1 MTFYSGDRMNITVI
15 YPKQAPKV
23 YKICAE
29 EFCRLCGEITGETPR
44 MITDDIPIDSLSHTK
59 TVVIGGKEVNRYAA
73 HYKGKLPVTEGTD
86 GYFISTAE
94 LCGNTALF
102 LWGGRGR
109 STLYAVY
116 RYFEKFLSCRWFW
129 DKDVILRRS
138 TLPFEDVFL
147 AESTANEYRGTR
159 YFAHRGLHRF
169 QAEHWN
175 ASDWQRE
182 IDWLLKKRLNMFM
195 LRIGQDDLFQKAF
208 PDTVPY
214 PPSDKPLPFTGDGF
228 NDRTLFWDL
237 RFRGELRKQI
247 LEYAIDRDMITP
259 EDCGTMTHWYS
270 RTPVEFLEK
279 VRPQLLSQP
288 KGTNYADATGLVWDI
303 RKEENLELYFRL
315 TDTHVKEYGQEGV
328 FHTIGLAERAFS
340 ESRQENMRLKR
351 LTYRLICQRLKE
363 TYPNSKLL
371 LASWDMW
378 MFYTPEEVSE
388 LLDSMD
394 REQTILFDYTSDSAR
409 KSNLQ
414 SWGVEHKFPYV
425 FGIFH
430 AYEPSNEIRG
440 DYQELIK
447 RLSRTKGDPFCKG
460 VVFWPELSHGDPF
473 MTEFFASNA
482 WQIKEQTVDEQLEE
496 FCVNRYAE
504 SEKMLSVWK
513 TVLPLAKLMSWS
525 KYEEVTPWVE
535 TDIFCRA
542 AYFLDMEK
550 DDPRYDDYLLPLG
563 KMQSE
568 SSKALEKLSSL
579 WSTEN
584 EMQKR
589 DCFDLARTVITRYLN
604 GAFIKICREYIRKTD
619 TRNLQNDTT
628 ELLRLYTRLLG
639 ENDEFTLYH
648 TLEKL
653 KKTHPVNPA
662 FTPTLKRNCDN
673 LYCRSNIY
681 ECARDVY
688 LPETKMLFD
697 MLSEGKYDKECLLKK
712 CEQNRISFEKAPLIP
727 NEKNG
732 DIPQI
737 LLECAD
743 IIGRKSF
750 CF

>member
-59 TVVIGGKEVNRYAA
+59 AVVIGGKEVNRYAA

-129 DKDVILRRS
+129 DKDVIPRRS
-138 TLPFEDVFL
+138 ALPFENVFL

-237 RFRGELRKQI
+237 RFRGDLRRQI

-363 TYPNSKLL
+363 TYPNSGLL

-447 RLSRTKGDPFCKG
+447 RLARTKGDPFCKG

-550 DDPRYDDYLLPLG
+550 DDPRYDDYLLPLS
-563 KMQSE
+563 KMQTE
-568 SSKALEKLSSL
+568 SSKALEELSSL
-579 WSTEN
+579 WNTEN

-604 GAFIKICREYIRKTD
+604 GAFIKICREYIRKND

-628 ELLRLYTRLLG
+628 ELLQLYTRLLG

-697 MLSEGKYDKECLLKK
+697 MLSEGKYDKELLLKK

-743 IIGRKSF
+743 IMGRKSF
-750 CF
+750 SF

>member
-1 MTFYSGDRMNITVI
+1 MNITVI

-129 DKDVILRRS
+129 DKDVIPRRS

-363 TYPNSKLL
+363 TYPNSGLL

-447 RLSRTKGDPFCKG
+447 RLARTKGDPFCKG

-504 SEKMLSVWK
+504 SEKMFSVWK

-535 TDIFCRA
+535 TDIFCHA

-563 KMQSE
+563 KMQTK
-568 SSKALEKLSSL
+568 SSKALEELSSL

-604 GAFIKICREYIRKTD
+604 GAFIKICRENIRKNH

-697 MLSEGKYDKECLLKK
+697 MLSEGKYDKELLLKK